1 MNGNMEYMSLHTPTE
16 VGKIVIDCTPY
27 LVLANMKARN
37 VDPGFDIRH
46 YITAMGID
54 PIITGALQFDISA
67 FTNIDIAF
75 DRMNLK
81 YEILDQYYDQIGVH
95 MSDFESHFNQSLM
108 IFIEELMIRVLE
120 NAIENLYDLYIAT
133 LVRSE
138 HKSVQLDLHTDTVNI
153 TPYGTYQIQ
162 LEYLVR
168 GYKTGY

>member
-1 MNGNMEYMSLHTPTE
+1 
-16 VGKIVIDCTPY
+16 
-27 LVLANMKARN
+27 
-37 VDPGFDIRH
+37 
-46 YITAMGID
+46 
-54 PIITGALQFDISA
+54 
-67 FTNIDIAF
+67 
-75 DRMNLK
+75 
-81 YEILDQYYDQIGVH
+81 

-120 NAIENLYDLYIAT
+120 NAIENLYDLYIAP

-138 HKSVQLDLHTDTVNI
+138 HKSIQLDLHTDTVNI